1 MKVSSRGRYALRIM
15 IDLALNNDGK
25 FISLK
30 DIAERNEISMK
41 YSEQIV
47 SLLNKAG
54 LLDTARGNMGGYRL
68 NRKPEEYIV
77 GDILR
82 ASEGDLA
89 PIVCLEE
96 DHMCDKKKDC
106 ITFPFVEGLDKA
118 MNNDVDSKT
127 VNDIIHNSY

>member
-15 IDLALNNDGK
+15 IDLALNDNGE

-30 DIAERNEISMK
+30 DIAERNGISMK

-54 LLDTARGNMGGYRL
+54 LLQTARGNNGGYKL
-68 NRKPEEYIV
+68 NRKPEGYVV

-89 PIVCLEE
+89 PIGCLEE
-96 DHMCDKKKDC
+96 DAEACDKKDKC
-106 ITFPFVEGLDKA
+106 QTLEFWEGLDKA
-118 MNNDVDSKT
+118 INDYVDSKT
-127 VNDIIHNSY
+127 LADFIKK

>member
-15 IDLALNNDGK
+15 IDLALNDNGE

-30 DIAERNEISMK
+30 DIAERNGISMK

-54 LLDTARGNMGGYRL
+54 LLQTARGNNGGYKL
-68 NRKPEEYIV
+68 NRRPEGYVV

-89 PIVCLEE
+89 PIGCLEE
-96 DHMCDKKKDC
+96 DAEVCDKKNKC
-106 ITFPFVEGLDKA
+106 QTLEFWEGLDKA
-118 MNNDVDSKT
+118 INDYVDSKT
-127 VNDIIHNSY
+127 LADFIKK

>member
-15 IDLALNNDGK
+15 LDLAINDNGD

-30 DIAERNEISMK
+30 DIAQRNGMSIK
-41 YSEQIV
+41 YSEQII

-54 LLDTARGNMGGYRL
+54 YLQTARGNNGGYKL
-68 NRKPEEYIV
+68 NKRPEEYRV

-89 PIVCLEE
+89 PIGCLEDE
-96 DHMCDKKKDC
+96 TNSCDRKDKC
-106 ITFPFVEGLDKA
+106 ITLPFWEGLDKVI
-118 MNNDVDSKT
+118 NDYVDSKT
-127 VNDIIHNSY
+127 LADII

>member
-15 IDLALNNDGK
+15 IDLAIHDNGE

-30 DIAERNEISMK
+30 DIAQRNGMSMK

-54 LLDTARGNMGGYRL
+54 YLQTARGNNGGYKL
-68 NRKPEEYIV
+68 NRKPDEYKI

-89 PIVCLEE
+89 PIGCLEDE
-96 DHMCDKKKDC
+96 TNSCDRKDKC
-106 ITFPFVEGLDKA
+106 ITLPFWEGLDKVI
-118 MNNDVDSKT
+118 NDYVDSKT
-127 VNDIIHNSY
+127 LADII

>member
-1 MKVSSRGRYALRIM
+1 MKVSRRGRYALRIM
-15 IDLALNNDGK
+15 IDLALNDNGE

-30 DIAERNEISMK
+30 DIAERNGISMK

-54 LLDTARGNMGGYRL
+54 LLQTARGNNGGYKL
-68 NRKPEEYIV
+68 NRKPERYVV

-89 PIVCLEE
+89 PIGCLEE
-96 DHMCDKKKDC
+96 DAEACDKKDKC
-106 ITFPFVEGLDKA
+106 QTLEFWEGLDKA
-118 MNNDVDSKT
+118 INDYVDSKT
-127 VNDIIHNSY
+127 LADFIKK

>member
-1 MKVSSRGRYALRIM
+1 MKVSSRGRYALKIM
-15 IDLALNNDGK
+15 IDLAINNNGD

-30 DIAERNEISMK
+30 DIAQRNGMSIK

-54 LLDTARGNMGGYRL
+54 YLNTARGNNGGYKL
-68 NRKPEEYIV
+68 NRSPKEYRV

-89 PIVCLEE
+89 PIGCLENE
-96 DHMCDKKKDC
+96 NNSCDRKDKC
-106 ITFPFVEGLDKA
+106 STLPFWEGLDKVI
-118 MNNDVDSKT
+118 NDYVDSKT
-127 VNDIIHNSY
+127 LADII

>member
-1 MKVSSRGRYALRIM
+1 MKVSSKGRYALRIM
-15 IDLALNNDGK
+15 IDLALNNNGE

-30 DIAERNEISMK
+30 DIAERNGMSMK

-54 LLDTARGNMGGYRL
+54 LLQTARGNNGGYKL
-68 NRKPEEYIV
+68 NKNPEEYIV

-89 PIVCLEE
+89 PIGCLEE
-96 DHMCDKKKDC
+96 DGSCDRRSDC
-106 ITFPFVEGLDKA
+106 ITLPFWEGLDKA
-118 MNNDVDSKT
+118 INDYVDSRT
-127 VNDIIHNSY
+127 LADIIKK

>member
-15 IDLALNNDGK
+15 IDLALNDNGE

-30 DIAERNEISMK
+30 DIAERNGISMK

-54 LLDTARGNMGGYRL
+54 LLQTARGNNGGYKL
-68 NRKPEEYIV
+68 NRKPERYVV

-89 PIVCLEE
+89 PIGCLEE
-96 DHMCDKKKDC
+96 DAEACDKKDKC
-106 ITFPFVEGLDKA
+106 QTLEFWEGLDKA
-118 MNNDVDSKT
+118 INDYVDSKT
-127 VNDIIHNSY
+127 LADFIKE

>member
-15 IDLALNNDGK
+15 IDLAINDNGE

-30 DIAERNEISMK
+30 DIAKRNGMSIK
-41 YSEQIV
+41 YSEQII

-54 LLDTARGNMGGYRL
+54 YLQTARGNNGGYKL
-68 NRKPEEYIV
+68 NKKPEEYKV

-89 PIVCLEE
+89 PIGCLEDE
-96 DHMCDKKKDC
+96 TNSCDRKDKC
-106 ITFPFVEGLDKA
+106 ITLPFWEGLDKVI
-118 MNNDVDSKT
+118 NDYVDSKT
-127 VNDIIHNSY
+127 LADII

>member
-1 MKVSSRGRYALRIM
+1 MKVSSKGRYALRIM
-15 IDLALNNDGK
+15 IDLAVNDNGN

-30 DIAERNEISMK
+30 EIAERNGMSMK

-47 SLLNKAG
+47 SMLNKAG
-54 LLDTARGNMGGYRL
+54 YLQTARGNNGGYKL
-68 NRKPEEYIV
+68 NRKPEEYKV

-96 DHMCDKKKDC
+96 DGACDRKDKC
-106 ITFPFVEGLDKA
+106 ITFSFWEGFDKA
-118 MNNDVDSKT
+118 INDYVDSKT
-127 VNDIIHNSY
+127 LADLIRK

>member
-15 IDLALNNDGK
+15 IDLAIHDNGE

-30 DIAERNEISMK
+30 DIAQRNGMSMK

-54 LLDTARGNMGGYRL
+54 YLQTARGNNGGYKL
-68 NRKPEEYIV
+68 NRKPDEYKI

-89 PIVCLEE
+89 PIGCLEDE
-96 DHMCDKKKDC
+96 TNSCDKKDKC
-106 ITFPFVEGLDKA
+106 ITLPFWEGLDKVI
-118 MNNDVDSKT
+118 NDYVDSKT
-127 VNDIIHNSY
+127 LADII